1 MDYKKS
7 KAPTN
12 TVTRNIMDLCK
23 ETGNIYESV
32 AIISKRANQISVEI
46 KQDLSK
52 KLAEFA
58 SYNDSLEEVFE
69 NREQIE
75 ISRYYEKLPKPTLL
89 ATQEFVEGNV
99 YWRDTQKTTKG
110 ICNDTTQTNI
120 IPFNCCCA
128 DNNLPMPSIRQ
139 HYDRQRATR
148 RNIHSVQ
155 LVDNKRRRK
164 S

>member
-7 KAPTN
+7 KAPVN
-12 TVTRNIMDLCK
+12 TVTRDIMELCQ

-32 AIISKRANQISVEI
+32 AIIAKRSNQISVEI
-46 KQDLSK
+46 KQDLNK

-89 ATQEFVEGNV
+89 ATEEFVEGNV
-99 YWRDTQKTTKG
+99 YWRDPSRES
-110 ICNDTTQTNI
+110 NI
-120 IPFNCCCA
+120 
-128 DNNLPMPSIRQ
+128 D
-139 HYDRQRATR
+139 D
-148 RNIHSVQ
+148 
-155 LVDNKRRRK
+155 
-164 S
+164 